1 MTTRIHVVNFGPDIV
16 TADRPGQL
24 SEDIYPLS
32 YKDYYVWD
40 GQTVTITEKKPSPP
54 EKAS

>member
-1 MTTRIHVVNFGPDIV
+1 MTTRIHVVNFGPAIV
-16 TADRPGQL
+16 TVDREGSL

-40 GQTVTITEKKPSPP
+40 GQVVVVKEKKAVPP
-54 EKAS
+54 EAK

>member
-40 GQTVTITEKKPSPP
+40 GQTVTITENKPSPP
-54 EKAS
+54 EKAA